1 MFLQHEPGNTTVW
14 MWEGPLAEQRLTL
27 LDLETSKQRQ
37 TLEYDGEQVMCMT
50 RVGSDIWIGN
60 KVSNRGSY
68 MSAHVLLNLL
78 NELRKRDKMRGL
90 LCCVIC

>member
-1 MFLQHEPGNTTVW
+1 

-37 TLEYDGEQVMCMT
+37 TLEYDGEPVMCMA

-60 KVSNRGSY
+60 KVSINIR
-68 MSAHVLLNLL
+68 
-78 NELRKRDKMRGL
+78 
-90 LCCVIC
+90 